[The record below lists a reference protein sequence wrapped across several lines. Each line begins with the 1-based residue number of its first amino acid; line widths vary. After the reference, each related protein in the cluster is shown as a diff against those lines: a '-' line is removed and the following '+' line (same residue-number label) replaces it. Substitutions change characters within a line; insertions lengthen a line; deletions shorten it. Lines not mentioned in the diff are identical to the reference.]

1 VLPSLNNNGGAQ
13 MKIKSARIGLAMA
26 QIVSAVVL
34 AACASATAV
43 PVSYDSSVSGF
54 RIYDVK
60 PILVVNGQNSSIEL
74 IPNYN
79 KAYAVQFSAFLA
91 KQDFT
96 LDVERGM
103 LKKLDSK
110 QDSTAAIVLL
120 QDLLKQVAPALTGK
134 AMSGTVEG
142 GTENR
147 FQVFEFV
154 FADDG
159 NLVELRPLIA
169 PRDLLNV
176 RTTRL
181 AGGTTVTRVVPQA
194 GSSGTIP
201 ALGDK

>member
-1 VLPSLNNNGGAQ
+1 
-13 MKIKSARIGLAMA
+13 MKIGSTRVAQVAVQILAA
-26 QIVSAVVL
+26 FAL

-43 PVSYDSSVSGF
+43 PVSYDSSVQGF

-60 PILVVNGQNSSIEL
+60 PILIVNGQNTSIEL

-120 QDLLKQVAPALTGK
+120 QDLLKQVAPALTGV
-134 AMSGTVEG
+134 AMSGKVEG

-159 NLVELRPLIA
+159 NLVGLRPLVA

-176 RTTRL
+176 RTTKL
-181 AGGTTVTRVVPQA
+181 TGGTTTTKVAPQA

-201 ALGDK
+201 VPGVDK